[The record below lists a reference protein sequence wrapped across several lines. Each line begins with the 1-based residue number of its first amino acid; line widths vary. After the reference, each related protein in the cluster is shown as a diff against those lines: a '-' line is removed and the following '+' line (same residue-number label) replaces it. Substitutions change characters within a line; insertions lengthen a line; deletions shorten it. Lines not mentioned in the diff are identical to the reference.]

1 MKRTL
6 SALLLIALLASV
18 SCGGEAQPQNETTVS
33 SDTTEPTE
41 VTTARIEP
49 DLPDKRWD
57 GYEFR
62 VLTKGD
68 TNVHWKSKDIAAS
81 EENGD
86 VINDAVFKRN
96 LAVTDR
102 FGVTFT
108 DIASSSG
115 TWNLS
120 SPARTSIMAGA
131 DDFDMIAGAPSEV
144 VKNLAPDGLLMD
156 LSDIPYIDLEKP
168 WYDQN
173 SIEQMS
179 IGGKVFCATGSML
192 IMDDDATLVV
202 LFNKKLA
209 TDYKLPDLYELVDS
223 GKWTIDVM
231 NKYATDASADLNNDG
246 VMGNEDQYGLTSEAL
261 NTYACMVA
269 SGVQLVTKKGD
280 ELTFNTSSER
290 FVDAFN
296 KSVKLNRDYDICI
309 HSSKITGV
317 SDSYVEVIDPAFI
330 ANRILFNMAG
340 LVRVSHFRAMETDFG
355 IIPMPKFD
363 ESQEEYYS
371 MVSLPCSNTIIV
383 PKTASDL
390 ERTGAI
396 IEALSAEGHYTL
408 RDAYYDNVLKAKGA
422 RDEESAAMLDL
433 IFGNRV
439 YDIGYMYDWGGLVNS
454 INTLEIDGNIASTM
468 DSNLSAAKTAMEKTL
483 EAYEKLS

>member
-6 SALLLIALLASV
+6 SALLFIALLASV
-18 SCGGEAQPQNETTVS
+18 SCGGETTTQTVITTS

-41 VTTARIEP
+41 VTTSRIEP
-49 DLPDKRWD
+49 ELPDKKWD

-86 VINDAVFKRN
+86 VINDAVFRRN
-96 LAVTDR
+96 SAVTDR

-108 DIASSSG
+108 DIASTNG

-120 SPARTSIMAGA
+120 NQARTSIMAGA
-131 DDFDMIAGAPSEV
+131 DDFDMIAGAPSDV

-192 IMDDDATLVV
+192 IMDDDATLAV

-209 TDYKLPDLYELVDS
+209 TDYKLPDLYELVKT
-223 GKWTIDVM
+223 GKWTIDAM
-231 NKYATDASADLNNDG
+231 NKYATDVSSDLDSDG
-246 VMGNEDQYGLTSEAL
+246 VMGELDQYGLTSEPL

-290 FVDAFN
+290 FVDAFS
-296 KSVKLNRDYDICI
+296 KSVKLNRDYKICLHAGKLS
-309 HSSKITGV
+309 HS
-317 SDSYVEVIDPAFI
+317 DNYAEVIDPAFI
-330 ANRILFNMAG
+330 ADRILFNMAG

-363 ESQEEYYS
+363 EAQDEYYS
-371 MVSLPCSNTIIV
+371 MVSLPCANSIIV
-383 PKTASDL
+383 PKTATDL

-408 RDAYYDNVLKAKGA
+408 RDAYYDNALKAKGA

-433 IFGNRV
+433 IFANRV
-439 YDIGYMYDWGGLVNS
+439 YDIGYMYDWGGLVAA
-454 INTLEIDGNIASTM
+454 INALEIDGNIASTM

-483 EAYEKLS
+483 DAYAKLD